1 MNWGSDFETFWRL
14 AIWKISLKDLN
25 IGYIKAILFKKQNPN
40 GFNKGESW
48 WITPL
53 NVTQMIVNTAYI
65 SFKKILIF
73 SLHFTGTPAAN
84 RQTHAGSCSGFEEGL
99 GRWTAVQLDQNWQVV
114 PLQDEGELVFL

>member
-40 GFNKGESW
+40 GFNEGESW

-53 NVTQMIVNTAYI
+53 NVTQMIINTAYI

-73 SLHFTGTPAAN
+73 LSISQELQQPTDKRMLVLAA
-84 RQTHAGSCSGFEEGL
+84 ALKKGWDVE
-99 GRWTAVQLDQNWQVV
+99 QLYNLTKIDKW
-114 PLQDEGELVFL
+114 FLYKMKVN